1 METYKMQIELT
12 EEEVAALN
20 DAVLAT
26 VMACIKH
33 DDFDLAGH
41 LSKIGLKLYAAKDAA
56 VNK

>member
-12 EEEVAALN
+12 KEEVAALHG
-20 DAVLAT
+20 AVVTA

-33 DDFDLAGH
+33 DDLDLAEL
-41 LSKIGLKLYAAKDAA
+41 LSKIGLKLLAAKDAA